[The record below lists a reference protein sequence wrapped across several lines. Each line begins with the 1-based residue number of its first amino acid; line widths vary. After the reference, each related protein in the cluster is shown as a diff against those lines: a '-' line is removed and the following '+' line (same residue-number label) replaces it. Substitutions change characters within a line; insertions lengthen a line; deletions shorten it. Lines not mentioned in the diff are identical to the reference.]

1 MATIAPRQGGRGRI
15 KSLDEILAT
24 AEKKSLKRSLGA
36 FQLTLLGIGAVIGTG
51 IFVLT
56 ATAAQK
62 AGPGMMV
69 SFIVAGIVCALAA
82 LCYSELASMVP
93 VAGSAYTYSYAV
105 MGEMVA
111 WLVGWALI
119 LEYALGAS
127 AVAVGWSGFISGL
140 LDSVGVHIP
149 HALKVG
155 PPIQWGFLQG
165 GEVGG
170 LINLPAVLVVVLRH
184 RPAGHRH
191 QGKRD
196 VQRRAGGG
204 QGHRPDAVP
213 HHHPADD
220 QRPCRQLPAVRA
232 ARLGQSAELVGHRH
246 PRRRG
251 VDLLRLCRLRRGLD
265 RGRGNQEPAAQRAD
279 RPDRQPADLHGLL
292 PARRGRRGR
301 RLRRAAADATR
312 QPAWRSR
319 KARPSST
326 PPRRARRRTRR
337 LVCSKEALAHIL
349 REVSNPLFGNLV
361 GLAAAIALPSVVLLM
376 MFGQTRIFFVMARD
390 GLLPERLSTVH
401 PRFRTPYIVTIV
413 TGVFVAIAAAFL
425 PVGTLAD
432 YSNSG
437 TLFAFAVVSLGGDGP
452 AQKDPGRTRPFRT
465 PALFVVAPLAI
476 VGCLLLFVN
485 LNMESKLLFV
495 SWTVIGLVIYFLYGY
510 ATAMSAA
517 ASPRCRNSRPTRRA
531 RSVSRR
537 CPAPRS
543 AAGATAARRASRRQ
557 AP

>member
-1 MATIAPRQGGRGRI
+1 MATAAPARGRGRI

-69 SFIVAGIVCALAA
+69 SFIVAGAVCAVAA

-140 LDSVGVHIP
+140 LDSIGMHIP

-170 LINLPAVLVVVLRH
+170 LINLPAVIVVAFVTTLLVIGTKESATFNAVLVVIKITALTMFLVITL
-184 RPAGHRH
+184 PMISGHASNFEPFAPR
-191 QGKRD
+191 GWGNPLSSSGTGILGAAASIFFAY
-196 VQRRAGGG
+196 VGF
-204 QGHRPDAVP
+204 DAVSTAAEETKDP
-213 HHHPADD
+213 QRNVPIGLIGSLLICTVFYLLVSAGVVGAYGAQPLIDPATGLAFKEGS
-220 QRPCRQLPAVRA
+220 PELYASAVCQGA
-232 ARLGQSAELVGHRH
+232 HA
-246 PRRRG
+246 P
-251 VDLLRLCRLRRGLD
+251 
-265 RGRGNQEPAAQRAD
+265 
-279 RPDRQPADLHGLL
+279 
-292 PARRGRRGR
+292 
-301 RLRRAAADATR
+301 T
-312 QPAWRSR
+312 
-319 KARPSST
+319 
-326 PPRRARRRTRR
+326 
-337 LVCSKEALAHIL
+337 VCSKEALAHIL
-349 REVSNPLFGNLV
+349 REVSNPIFGNLV

-376 MFGQTRIFFVMARD
+376 MYGQTRIFFVMARD
-390 GLLPERLSTVH
+390 GLLPERLSAVH
-401 PRFRTPYIVTIV
+401 ERFRTPYVVTIV

-432 YSNSG
+432 YSNAG
-437 TLFAFAVVSLGGDGP
+437 TLFAFAAVSLGVMILRK
-452 AQKDPGRTRPFRT
+452 KDPNRPRPFRT
-465 PALFVVAPLAI
+465 PAIFFVAPLSIA
-476 VGCLLLFVN
+476 GCILLFIN
-485 LNMESKLLFV
+485 LNNESKLLFAT
-495 SWTVIGLVIYFLYGY
+495 WTVIGLVFYFLYGY
-510 ATAMSAA
+510 RHSHV
-517 ASPRCRNSRPTRRA
+517 A
-531 RSVSRR
+531 RGVTEV
-537 CPAPRS
+537 PELAPEAPGS
-543 AAGATAARRASRRQ
+543 IGVAPMPGAPVPPQDRVD
-557 AP
+557 